1 MHKAVYDI
9 QTPWLLRWKKSCQDV
24 TMALQQTGG
33 VERERTPWALASL
46 GRFLPPSPTT
56 PALDG
61 GPEKGSEGVLVG

>member
-1 MHKAVYDI
+1 
-9 QTPWLLRWKKSCQDV
+9 
-24 TMALQQTGG
+24 MALQQTGG